1 MSDTT
6 ATKQRHK
13 SAKSRMYLIALDE
26 TMRLFPKRHHL
37 PFKLRAIHRAKGLLF
52 ASMNTPEKIS
62 TKLMDE
68 KWRKVD
74 ENQRQKMGRTVDG
87 NQRNTVGE
95 KWTKISAKTVREKW
109 REKVAPS
116 RSMQV

>member
-1 MSDTT
+1 MSDKT

-13 SAKSRMYLIALDE
+13 SDESHMYLIALDE

-37 PFKLRAIHRAKGLLF
+37 PFKLRAIHRAVGLLF
-52 ASMNTPEKIS
+52 AVCNPEKIS
-62 TKLMDE
+62 TKQTDE

-74 ENQRQKMGRTVDG
+74 GNQRQKMGRTVDG
-87 NQRNTVGE
+87 NQRNTVDE

-109 REKVAPS
+109 HEKVAPS